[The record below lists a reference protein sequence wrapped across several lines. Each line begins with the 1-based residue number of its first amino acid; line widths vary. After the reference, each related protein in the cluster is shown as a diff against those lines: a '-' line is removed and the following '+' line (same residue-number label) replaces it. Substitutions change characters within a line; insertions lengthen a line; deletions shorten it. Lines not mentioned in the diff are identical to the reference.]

1 MPFEK
6 GQSRNPGGRP
16 KLPAEIKQMLEEKGP
31 EALDLLVKHLQHKDS
46 RIAQAAAIAILDR
59 AYGKPVQQI
68 DTNAVFRS
76 ASDLT
81 DDELASIAARGPVVV
96 ETH

>member
-1 MPFEK
+1 MPFKK
-6 GQSRNPGGRP
+6 GQSGNPGGRP
-16 KLPAEIKQMLEEKGP
+16 KLPPEIKQMLEEKGP

-59 AYGKPVQQI
+59 AYGRPVQQI

-81 DDELASIAARGPVVV
+81 DDELASIAAGGTAAV